1 MKPYPAFAALLLCLV
16 ACDSRDG
23 GAPAEENAA
32 KAAEPADRE
41 ATANAA
47 SVGALLPPCPFENT
61 QRWAGSVEGGRLL
74 VTGNVDL
81 QMAGFRPALSERP
94 DAAPGTIALDLA
106 LTPEPNAAVTDL
118 ARYERRGAPRYR
130 RGEIWCGGERIAG
143 FDIVVVD

>member
-1 MKPYPAFAALLLCLV
+1 MRPYPAFAALLLCLA
-16 ACDSRDG
+16 ACDSG
-23 GAPAEENAA
+23 GGGVPAAENAA
-32 KAAEPADRE
+32 EVAADRA

-47 SVGALLPPCPFENT
+47 GAALLPPCPFENT
-61 QRWAGSVEGGRLL
+61 QRWAGSIEGGRLL

-118 ARYERRGAPRYR
+118 ARYERRGAPAYR